1 MENNLKTYEP
11 TISYHELIMVLDNL
25 ENTKN
30 YPLPN
35 GYEFVFWENEK
46 DLQSWI
52 NIHISTG
59 EFASITD
66 CEKTFYDF
74 YKHIENE
81 LTKRVIFIKDIDGN
95 KIATATLSPA
105 NENGYSC
112 VIDWFAISNTAQ
124 GKKLSKPLL
133 SKIIDITKNFGYEK
147 ILLHTQTNSWLAA
160 KVYLDFGFVPFNTNE
175 TLGWKIL
182 KSIINHPKLKDFEV
196 CEDIFDPLAVNIKNQ
211 LSKIYKTFDFNV
223 WYKNGR
229 NDIYVHSNQN
239 FHEYKFYDNGNKIV
253 KVK

>member
-133 SKIIDITKNFGYEK
+133 SKIILKTLDMKKYYYTHKQ
-147 ILLHTQTNSWLAA
+147 ILGLQQKFIL
-160 KVYLDFGFVPFNTNE
+160 
-175 TLGWKIL
+175 TLGLFHLIQT
-182 KSIINHPKLKDFEV
+182 KLWGGK
-196 CEDIFDPLAVNIKNQ
+196 
-211 LSKIYKTFDFNV
+211 Y
-223 WYKNGR
+223 
-229 NDIYVHSNQN
+229 
-239 FHEYKFYDNGNKIV
+239 
-253 KVK
+253 

>member
-1 MENNLKTYEP
+1 MENNIKTYEP

-46 DLQSWI
+46 DLQAWI

-147 ILLHTQTNSWLAA
+147 ILLHTHTNPWLAA
-160 KVYLDFGFVPFNTNE
+160 KVYLDLGFVPFNTNE

-196 CEDIFDPLAVNIKNQ
+196 YEDIFDPLAVNIKNQ
-211 LSKIYKTFDFNV
+211 LSKIYKIFDFNV

>member
-133 SKIIDITKNFGYEK
+133 SKIINITKNFGYDYYTHK
-147 ILLHTQTNSWLAA
+147 QILGLQQKFIL
-160 KVYLDFGFVPFNTNE
+160 
-175 TLGWKIL
+175 TLGLFHLIQT
-182 KSIINHPKLKDFEV
+182 KLWGGK
-196 CEDIFDPLAVNIKNQ
+196 
-211 LSKIYKTFDFNV
+211 Y
-223 WYKNGR
+223 
-229 NDIYVHSNQN
+229 
-239 FHEYKFYDNGNKIV
+239 
-253 KVK
+253 